1 MKKAASLIL
10 ALATVFALAGSA
22 FAQTFEMSYG
32 YVDLSDAVPLGA
44 MRVDGRDLPV
54 YGIQSYQEVY
64 KMGIS
69 DNTVIT
75 IYSMTVNA
83 DGTGTRGEIRRQR
96 TKDNFFT
103 QFGSNASYY
112 YYMDDTDADGFTVLF
127 EAKELGAPESDTFRC
142 ILRHIGKNSALL
154 AYPRPQ
160 TVSLDGVPVRLN
172 FYALKDAN
180 GYETNYVRLRDLAAA
195 LGGTAARFNVG
206 WDGAVNILTKTDYAP
221 NGTEMQTPFSGD
233 QAYRFNTAPIRIDGR
248 NADLRG
254 IVLTDDDGGGY
265 TYFKL
270 RDVGEALGFN
280 VSWSPS
286 GILIQSDKPYT
297 G

>member
-1 MKKAASLIL
+1 MKKTVSLIL
-10 ALATVFALAGSA
+10 ALAMVFALSGSA
-22 FAQTFEMSYG
+22 FAKTFDMSYG
-32 YVDLSDAVPLGA
+32 YVDLSDAVALGA
-44 MRVDGRDLPV
+44 MTVDGRDLPV
-54 YGIQSYQEVY
+54 YGIRSNHEVY
-64 KMGIS
+64 KFGIS

-83 DGTGTRGEIRRQR
+83 DGTGTRGDVRYLRN
-96 TKDNFFT
+96 KDNLT
-103 QFGSNASYY
+103 YFGLEADYY

-142 ILRHIGKNSALL
+142 ILRHIGQNSALL

-160 TVSLDGVPVRLN
+160 TVSLDGFPVKLS

-180 GYETNYVRLRDLAAA
+180 GYETNYVKLRDLAAI
-195 LGGTAARFNVG
+195 LNSTAAKFNVG
-206 WDGAVNILTKTDYAP
+206 WDGAVNILSKTDYAP

-233 QAYRFNTAPIRIDGR
+233 RAYRFNTAPIRIDGR
-248 NADLRG
+248 DADLQG

-280 VSWSPS
+280 VSWTPG